1 MAKCKQLE
9 AQAKKA
15 EKAAKQLLI
24 QQAKQ
29 QRQQQAAEP
38 KEVAKSEQRRKE
50 VAKEISMASRQ
61 LQQTLLASAIKP
73 KKRSKFVVLHLPT
86 HLLLDIDDQQDSDE
100 AELHTP
106 APRARR
112 PPKRT

>member
-24 QQAKQ
+24 QQAKE
-29 QRQQQAAEP
+29 QRQQQAAER

-50 VAKEISMASRQ
+50 VAKEITSAS
-61 LQQTLLASAIKP
+61 KP
-73 KKRSKFVVLHLPT
+73 KKRSKVVVLHLPP

-112 PPKRT
+112 PPKRTQRHLDM